1 VCGDGG
7 FLMAGHELLTAQA
20 EGLPLIAL
28 VVNDSAYGVL
38 RNYQETMFGR
48 TVAVELNAPD
58 FETLARACGVRYLRA
73 DGVGGLTATLAE
85 ALADRSGPALVEL
98 QTALRAPGQS
108 V

>member
-1 VCGDGG
+1 
-7 FLMAGHELLTAQA
+7 MAGHELLTAQA

-28 VVNDSAYGVL
+28 VVNDSAYGIL